1 VSAFTMS
8 ERGGMSQGAMRR
20 VLFVLVLEV
29 SALLVLASS
38 ASALCVFAPFDR
50 VVRASPAVWWG
61 TVTGIQRIH
70 TSQLLGWGVTVH
82 VVDVLKGQAEA
93 GENRV
98 VMLNGCIPVTSRSA
112 AEDYVGRTQLFIGS
126 VSQNIL
132 IMNGLI
138 LTPQNL
144 SPMEQYQRALNDLG
158 LHRPLVGVQ
167 TSSKAWVWA
176 LGAAAFVVLV
186 VVGRFVWSRRRP
198 SSTG

>member
-8 ERGGMSQGAMRR
+8 ERRGMSQGAMRR

-38 ASALCVFAPFDR
+38 ASALCVLAPFDR

-144 SPMEQYQRALNDLG
+144 PPMEQYQRALNDLG
-158 LHRPLVGVQ
+158 LLRPPVGVQ

-176 LGAAAFVVLV
+176 GAAVLVLLVAVGAFVWA
-186 VVGRFVWSRRRP
+186 RSRA

>member
-1 VSAFTMS
+1 
-8 ERGGMSQGAMRR
+8 MRR

-38 ASALCVFAPFDR
+38 ASALCVWAPFDR

-70 TSQLLGWGVTVH
+70 TSQLLGWGVTVR
-82 VVDVLKGQAEA
+82 VIDVLKGQAEA

-132 IMNGLI
+132 IMNGLM

-144 SPMEQYQRALNDLG
+144 SPMEEYQRALNGLG
-158 LHRPLVGVQ
+158 LHRPPVEVQ

-176 LGAAAFVVLV
+176 LGAAVLVLLVAVGAFV
-186 VVGRFVWSRRRP
+186 WARRRA